1 MSRAPAKTPMMAD
14 GGPPRCPVCRK
25 YLQFESDR
33 HGRTVERCG
42 CGHRAFVLVRNGK
55 QPDEQPLR

>member
-1 MSRAPAKTPMMAD
+1 MMAD

-25 YLQFESDR
+25 HLQFECDR

-55 QPDEQPLR
+55 QPDAQPLT